1 MKKYIVEIKEQ
12 AEKDLIRLL
21 KNEPNAYKKALKL
34 IGELYEHPMTGT
46 GKPERLRGDRGGQWS
61 RRITSKHRLI
71 YEIHDMQV
79 TIIVLTAYGHYD
91 DI

>member
-46 GKPERLRGDRGGQWS
+46 GKPERLRGNRAGQWS

-79 TIIVLTAYGHYD
+79 TVIVLTAYGHYD

>member
-46 GKPERLRGDRGGQWS
+46 EKPERLRGDRAGQWS

-79 TIIVLTAYGHYD
+79 TVIVLTAYGHYD

>member
-46 GKPERLRGDRGGQWS
+46 GKPERLRGDRVGQWS

-79 TIIVLTAYGHYD
+79 TVIVLTAYGHYD

>member
-46 GKPERLRGDRGGQWS
+46 GKPERLRGDRAGQWS

-79 TIIVLTAYGHYD
+79 TVIVLTAYGHYD

>member
-46 GKPERLRGDRGGQWS
+46 GKPERLRGDRAGQWS

-79 TIIVLTAYGHYD
+79 TVIVLTAYGYYD

>member
-34 IGELYEHPMTGT
+34 IGELYDHPMTGT
-46 GKPERLRGDRGGQWS
+46 GKPERLRGDRAGQWS

-79 TIIVLTAYGHYD
+79 TVIVLTAYGHYD